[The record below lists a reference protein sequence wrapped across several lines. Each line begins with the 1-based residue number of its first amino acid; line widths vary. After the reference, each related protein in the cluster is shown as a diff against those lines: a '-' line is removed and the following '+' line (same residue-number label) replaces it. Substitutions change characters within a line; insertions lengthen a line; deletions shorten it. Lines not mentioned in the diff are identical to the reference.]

1 MGSWRSLLGSA
12 LGLLLLAGAG
22 TPALGQRIPF
32 EKRFFNEQVLRSTG
46 QPVVPIYEGYYENDD
61 GTYDICFGYFNL
73 NVDEAIDIPVG
84 EDNRIEPQQYDGH
97 QPAHFTPVP
106 GMSEVSP
113 FTSRFRRVWCAFT
126 VTVPASFS
134 ENDRVWWTLRSAGE
148 EEPVRTPGTINVAY
162 VLDEPV
168 SDGMGV
174 VAPLRRFSEGGI
186 AFQGRRGMTSERR
199 TVRAG
204 EPMELEIW
212 LEQPAEDQMWVGWMK
227 YKGSGHVTFEPAEQ
241 RVSLQNHEGVA
252 RTTVTFGEP
261 GDYELLVQ
269 SIDRT
274 ANFEFH
280 CCWTNGYVPVTV
292 TR

>member
-1 MGSWRSLLGSA
+1 MGSWRSLFGSA

-22 TPALGQRIPF
+22 TPAIAQRIPF
-32 EKRFFNEQVLRSTG
+32 EKRFFNEQVLRSNG

-73 NVDEAIDIPVG
+73 NVDEAIDIPLC
-84 EDNRIEPQQYDGH
+84 EDNHIEPLQYDGH

-106 GMSEVSP
+106 GMSEASP

-126 VTVPASFS
+126 VTVPASFT
-134 ENDRVWWTLRSAGE
+134 EDDRVWWTLQSAGE
-148 EEPVRTPGTINVAY
+148 EEPVRTPGSINVAY

-174 VAPLRRFSEGGI
+174 VAPLLRFFEGGR

-199 TVRAG
+199 EVRAG

-212 LEQPAEDQMWVGWMK
+212 LEQPVEDQMWVGWMK
-227 YKGSGHVTFEPAEQ
+227 YKGPGQVTFEPAEQ
-241 RVSLQNHEGVA
+241 RVSLQNRQGVA
-252 RTTVTFGEP
+252 RTTVTFSEP